1 MELFIQMGHN
11 MQALALEHLEEFD
24 GGTIII
30 SPMNILPNKVKGY
43 ATRVHKKKGKVL
55 VDPQLYYPRQYQ
67 KKLSQ
72 YAYWPKSDI
81 TSLEMGQFDTV
92 VEELSKLNNEVEA
105 EAFLL
110 PSITAKKID
119 DLWNKIQKIIIESA
133 KKYAPDMK
141 YIHTIS
147 LSSDVLN
154 DESQI
159 ERVIEYVE
167 EWDVEGV
174 YIVCEHP
181 ERYYLVDR
189 PLWVSNIMSLEA
201 GIKRQRKMTI
211 VGYASHQ
218 LLCMALAKCDAIAS
232 GNFLNLRWFQPEH
245 FETIDDKQP
254 SRRAVWYYCP
264 QALS

>member
-105 EAFLL
+105 E
-110 PSITAKKID
+110 
-119 DLWNKIQKIIIESA
+119 E
-133 KKYAPDMK
+133 
-141 YIHTIS
+141 
-147 LSSDVLN
+147 
-154 DESQI
+154 
-159 ERVIEYVE
+159 
-167 EWDVEGV
+167 
-174 YIVCEHP
+174 
-181 ERYYLVDR
+181 
-189 PLWVSNIMSLEA
+189 
-201 GIKRQRKMTI
+201 
-211 VGYASHQ
+211 
-218 LLCMALAKCDAIAS
+218 
-232 GNFLNLRWFQPEH
+232 
-245 FETIDDKQP
+245 
-254 SRRAVWYYCP
+254 
-264 QALS
+264 

>member
-119 DLWNKIQKIIIESA
+119 DLWNKIQKIIIPGFRVNLFRQKCRIAHSEARYFFEGHLLVVTDAFYS
-133 KKYAPDMK
+133 
-141 YIHTIS
+141 S
-147 LSSDVLN
+147 L
-154 DESQI
+154 
-159 ERVIEYVE
+159 
-167 EWDVEGV
+167 
-174 YIVCEHP
+174 
-181 ERYYLVDR
+181 
-189 PLWVSNIMSLEA
+189 
-201 GIKRQRKMTI
+201 T
-211 VGYASHQ
+211 
-218 LLCMALAKCDAIAS
+218 
-232 GNFLNLRWFQPEH
+232 
-245 FETIDDKQP
+245 
-254 SRRAVWYYCP
+254 
-264 QALS
+264 

>member
-1 MELFIQMGHN
+1 

-119 DLWNKIQKIIIESA
+119 DLWKKIQKIII
-133 KKYAPDMK
+133 
-141 YIHTIS
+141 
-147 LSSDVLN
+147 
-154 DESQI
+154 
-159 ERVIEYVE
+159 
-167 EWDVEGV
+167 
-174 YIVCEHP
+174 
-181 ERYYLVDR
+181 
-189 PLWVSNIMSLEA
+189 
-201 GIKRQRKMTI
+201 
-211 VGYASHQ
+211 
-218 LLCMALAKCDAIAS
+218 
-232 GNFLNLRWFQPEH
+232 
-245 FETIDDKQP
+245 
-254 SRRAVWYYCP
+254 
-264 QALS
+264 

>member
-189 PLWVSNIMSLEA
+189 PLWVSNIMSLVA

-211 VGYASHQ
+211 VG
-218 LLCMALAKCDAIAS
+218 
-232 GNFLNLRWFQPEH
+232 
-245 FETIDDKQP
+245 
-254 SRRAVWYYCP
+254 
-264 QALS
+264 